1 MSTTYAVT
9 GATGQLGQ
17 LVVTELLR
25 RGVAPADVVAVV
37 RDAKKAAALVAAGVQ
52 VRVGNYDQPE
62 ALRTALTGVDRL
74 LLISGSA
81 VGQRAAQHRNV
92 IDAAKHEGVARIVY
106 TSLLRADTNTMPLGE
121 EHRVTEQLL
130 QDSGLPA
137 VVLRNGWYVEN
148 YTDQLGGYQA
158 MAAVIGATGGA
169 LVAPAPRSDYAAA
182 AAVALL
188 DDDTDNAVHELSGAA
203 VSLPELAAAL
213 SDVTGSELPYKDV
226 SLEEYRAGLLAAGL
240 DEATAAF
247 VTALEAGAANGELD
261 GDPTVLEGLLG
272 RPVTELRTAMAAA
285 IGR

>member
-1 MSTTYAVT
+1 
-9 GATGQLGQ
+9 
-17 LVVTELLR
+17 
-25 RGVAPADVVAVV
+25 
-37 RDAKKAAALVAAGVQ
+37 
-52 VRVGNYDQPE
+52 
-62 ALRTALTGVDRL
+62 
-74 LLISGSA
+74 
-81 VGQRAAQHRNV
+81 
-92 IDAAKHEGVARIVY
+92 
-106 TSLLRADTNTMPLGE
+106 MPLGE